1 VPVKRPRRLIEP
13 TVHQTLIITAPQ
25 LPTPNSHPVV
35 QQLPAPR
42 CLDALNRR
50 ETRRWRSHS
59 EGVTR
64 IAPRSQRAFR
74 GNEGKF

>member
-1 VPVKRPRRLIEP
+1 MLGFALLYPTYQPKLLVIQFTYPLPAVLKRCSTWGNPK
-13 TVHQTLIITAPQ
+13 TA
-25 LPTPNSHPVV
+25 LF
-35 QQLPAPR
+35 APR

-64 IAPRSQRAFR
+64 IAPRFQ
-74 GNEGKF
+74 EI